1 MLGYLLERLAA
12 TRPEPGAETIGAAP
26 SPGLALVKRALEAHP
41 ERSLGLERMAR
52 LAGCSRFHLVRAF
65 RLAYRETPHRYQVRC
80 RIEKAKALLAR
91 PGPSVTEVC
100 FEVGFESLGS
110 FSSLFKAMVGRS
122 PSAYRARSLAQLS
135 NPRLFIPHCYIYRFG
150 LKLPPP
156 ARGHGAI
163 PEKPAP

>member
-1 MLGYLLERLAA
+1 
-12 TRPEPGAETIGAAP
+12 
-26 SPGLALVKRALEAHP
+26 
-41 ERSLGLERMAR
+41 MAR

-65 RLAYRETPHRYQVRC
+65 RLAYRETPHRYQVRR
-80 RIEKAKALLAR
+80 RIEKAKSLLAE
-91 PGPSVTEVC
+91 PGLSVTDVC

-110 FSSLFKAMVGRS
+110 FCSLFKAMVGWT
-122 PSAYRARSLAQLS
+122 PSAYRARTLAQRS

-150 LKLPPP
+150 LRLPPP